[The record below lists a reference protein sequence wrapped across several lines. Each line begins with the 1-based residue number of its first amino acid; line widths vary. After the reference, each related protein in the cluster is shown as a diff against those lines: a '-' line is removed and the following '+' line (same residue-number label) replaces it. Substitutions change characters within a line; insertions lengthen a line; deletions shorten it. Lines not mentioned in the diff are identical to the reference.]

1 MAQSFARIRN
11 RWESNID
18 RQKALAGW
26 QYTNH
31 IFCLIYHQIKKHET
45 ITNDVT
51 KSLDKTLEAFQSVED
66 AIVDIKTQRNV
77 MTDKAKIAD
86 YDKILGQLEKASDD
100 LIGAIA
106 LFQKHEGS
114 L

>member
-1 MAQSFARIRN
+1 M
-11 RWESNID
+11 
-18 RQKALAGW
+18 
-26 QYTNH
+26 
-31 IFCLIYHQIKKHET
+31 
-45 ITNDVT
+45 T
-51 KSLDKTLEAFQSVED
+51 KSLDRTPEAFQNVED

-77 MTDKAKIAD
+77 MKGKTKITH
-86 YDKILGQLEKASDD
+86 YDKILARLEKASDE

>member
-1 MAQSFARIRN
+1 M
-11 RWESNID
+11 
-18 RQKALAGW
+18 
-26 QYTNH
+26 
-31 IFCLIYHQIKKHET
+31 
-45 ITNDVT
+45 T
-51 KSLDKTLEAFQSVED
+51 KSLDKTLEAFQNVED

-77 MTDKAKIAD
+77 MKDKNKIAD
-86 YDKILGQLEKASDD
+86 YDKILVQLEKASDD